1 LKERNAQG
9 GRATA
14 GAPDAEARRTTP
26 WREEGTGDR
35 GIIAWFRPV
44 RRRILVALLL
54 VALGINWYIGSKVG
68 ESDQPAEVP
77 YTLFRSEVKDGNVR
91 SVNSIGDELEGRFR
105 TPVSFPKG
113 SGESI
118 RRFQT
123 LRPSFDDT
131 HLITLLERNGVEV
144 KAERP
149 EPRPLW
155 QILALSF
162 GPTLLLVAVF
172 VWLIKRTAAFRSMSI
187 GTSRAQRYTA
197 DEGRATFDDVAG
209 IEESKAELVEIV
221 DFLSGPER
229 YWELGAAI
237 PRGVL
242 LSGPP
247 GTGKTLLARAVAGQ
261 ADVPFYS
268 LSGSEFIELVVG
280 VGASRVRDL
289 FKTAKE
295 NAPAIIFIDELDAV
309 GRSRGDAAL
318 SAGHQEREQTLNQIL
333 TEMDGFARTDGVIVI
348 AATNRPE
355 ILDSALL
362 RPGRFDRRVVV
373 SAPDQTGRREI
384 LEVHTRRVPLAEDV
398 DLARIASATPG
409 MVGAELRNLVN
420 EAALQAAR
428 RGQDKVTARDFGDAL
443 EKVVLGT
450 ERHITISE
458 DERRRTA
465 YHEAGH
471 ALLGMLDPKAD
482 AIRKVSIV
490 PRGQALGVTFQSP
503 DVDRYGYESGYLK
516 SRIVGA
522 LGGRAAEDLVLN
534 SITSGAEN
542 DLEVVTQIARQ
553 MIGRWGMSDAVG
565 PVSVLPRS
573 GQADYPGMRSG
584 ASEGTRQL
592 VDAEVRRLIDE
603 CYSVALGLL
612 HDNRDRLD
620 KLAEALL
627 EHETLDGDEA
637 YVAAGFLAPNGGKPV
652 AGDGTGPVPPDRQLA
667 RTRPRG
673 NLRPL

>member
-1 LKERNAQG
+1 MY
-9 GRATA
+9 RA
-14 GAPDAEARRTTP
+14 
-26 WREEGTGDR
+26 
-35 GIIAWFRPV
+35 
-44 RRRILVALLL
+44 
-54 VALGINWYIGSKVG
+54 
-68 ESDQPAEVP
+68 
-77 YTLFRSEVKDGNVR
+77 
-91 SVNSIGDELEGRFR
+91 
-105 TPVSFPKG
+105 
-113 SGESI
+113 
-118 RRFQT
+118 
-123 LRPSFDDT
+123 DD
-131 HLITLLERNGVEV
+131 
-144 KAERP
+144 
-149 EPRPLW
+149 
-155 QILALSF
+155 
-162 GPTLLLVAVF
+162 
-172 VWLIKRTAAFRSMSI
+172 
-187 GTSRAQRYTA
+187 
-197 DEGRATFDDVAG
+197 GRATFEDVAG

-221 DFLSGPER
+221 DFLRDPER
-229 YWELGAAI
+229 YWQLGAAI

-289 FKTAKE
+289 FRQAKE

-309 GRSRGDAAL
+309 GRTRGDSGQGGGQA
-318 SAGHQEREQTLNQIL
+318 EREQTLNQIL

-355 ILDSALL
+355 ILDAALL

-384 LEVHTRRVPLAEDV
+384 LEVHVRDVPLADDV
-398 DLARIASATPG
+398 DLARIASVTPG
-409 MVGAELRNLVN
+409 MVGADLRNLVN

-428 RGQDKVTARDFGDAL
+428 RRQDEVTARDFGDAL

-450 ERHITISE
+450 ERHITISDE
-458 DERRRTA
+458 ERRRTA

-471 ALLGMLDPKAD
+471 ALLGMLDPGAD
-482 AIRKVSIV
+482 VIRKVSIV

-516 SRIVGA
+516 TKIVGA

-542 DLEVVTQIARQ
+542 DLEVVTRIARQ

-565 PVSVLPRS
+565 PVSVLPRP
-573 GQADYPGMRSG
+573 GQPDIPGTHG
-584 ASEGTRQL
+584 VASEGTRQL

-603 CYSVALGLL
+603 CYSVALGTL

-620 KLAEALL
+620 RLAEALL
-627 EHETLDGDEA
+627 ERETLDGDEA
-637 YVAAGFLAPNGGKPV
+637 YQAAGFITPNGRSRAA
-652 AGDGTGPVPPDRQLA
+652 AGGAGGAPPEEARPAAARARGP
-667 RTRPRG
+667 
-673 NLRPL
+673 LRPL

>member
-1 LKERNAQG
+1 
-9 GRATA
+9 
-14 GAPDAEARRTTP
+14 
-26 WREEGTGDR
+26 
-35 GIIAWFRPV
+35 V
-44 RRRILVALLL
+44 LVGLVLAAL
-54 VALGINWYIGSKVG
+54 ALNWYLGSKVT
-68 ESDQPAEVP
+68 EPEQPVDIPYTVFRAEV
-77 YTLFRSEVKDGNVR
+77 RSGNVR
-91 SVNSIGDELEGRFR
+91 SVNAIGDDLEGAFR
-105 TPVSFPKG
+105 TPVRFPQG
-113 SGESI
+113 SGQRI
-118 RRFQT
+118 HGFQT
-123 LRPSFDDT
+123 LRPTFDDS
-131 HLITLLERNGVEV
+131 HLLALLERNGVEV
-144 KAERP
+144 KADRP
-149 EPRPLW
+149 KARPLW
-155 QILALSF
+155 QILLLSF
-162 GPTLLLVAVF
+162 GPTILLVGLL
-172 VWLIKRTAAFRSMSI
+172 VWLFRRSGAFRSMSL
-187 GTSRAQRYTA
+187 GKSRATRYRA
-197 DEGRATFDDVAG
+197 DEGRATFEDVAG

-221 DFLSGPER
+221 DFLRDPER
-229 YWELGAAI
+229 YWRLGAAI

-289 FKTAKE
+289 FRQAKE

-309 GRSRGDAAL
+309 GRARGDAGTGGGQA
-318 SAGHQEREQTLNQIL
+318 EREQTLNQIL

-355 ILDSALL
+355 ILDPALL

-384 LEVHTRRVPLAEDV
+384 LEVHVRGVPLADDV
-398 DLARIASATPG
+398 DLGRIASGTPG
-409 MVGAELRNLVN
+409 MVGADLRNLVN
-420 EAALQAAR
+420 EAALHAAR
-428 RGQDKVTARDFGDAL
+428 RRQEQVTSRDFGDAL

-450 ERHITISE
+450 ERHITISD

-471 ALLGMLDPKAD
+471 ALLGMLDPGAD

-516 SRIVGA
+516 TRIVGA

-542 DLEVVTQIARQ
+542 DLEVVTNIARQ

-565 PVSVLPRS
+565 PVSVLPRP
-573 GQADYPGMRSG
+573 GQPDIPGRHGVS
-584 ASEGTRQL
+584 SEGTRQL

-603 CYSVALGLL
+603 CYSVALGTL
-612 HDNRDRLD
+612 HDNRDRLE
-620 KLAEALL
+620 KLARALL

-637 YVAAGFLAPNGGKPV
+637 YLAAGFISPNGGARAAAD
-652 AGDGTGPVPPDRQLA
+652 AGGDAPPAEERPAAARARGP
-667 RTRPRG
+667 
-673 NLRPL
+673 LRPL

>member
-1 LKERNAQG
+1 VIAWLR
-9 GRATA
+9 
-14 GAPDAEARRTTP
+14 PARR
-26 WREEGTGDR
+26 R
-35 GIIAWFRPV
+35 V
-44 RRRILVALLL
+44 LVALVLA
-54 VALGINWYIGSKVG
+54 ALGLNWYLGSKVT
-68 ESDQPAEVP
+68 EPEQPAEIP
-77 YTLFRSEVKDGNVR
+77 YTMFRDEVKGKNVR
-91 SVNSIGDELEGRFR
+91 SVNSVGDEIEGAFR
-105 TPVSFPKG
+105 TPIRFPTG
-113 SGESI
+113 SDERI

-123 LRPSFDDT
+123 LRPPFDDT
-131 HLITLLERNGVEV
+131 HLLALLERNNVEV
-144 KAERP
+144 RAERP
-149 EPRPLW
+149 EARPVW

-162 GPTLLLVAVF
+162 GPTLLLVLVF
-172 VWLIKRTAAFRSMSI
+172 VWLIRRTGAFRGMTL
-187 GTSRAQRYTA
+187 GNSRATRYTA

-221 DFLSGPER
+221 DFLQDPER

-261 ADVPFYS
+261 ADVPFFS

-289 FKTAKE
+289 FRQAKE
-295 NAPAIIFIDELDAV
+295 DAPAIIFIDELDAV
-309 GRSRGDAAL
+309 GRSRGGDGMG
-318 SAGHQEREQTLNQIL
+318 AGHAEREQTLNQIL

-373 SAPDQTGRREI
+373 SAPDQSGRREI
-384 LEVHTRRVPLAEDV
+384 LEVHTRGVPLADDV
-398 DLARIASATPG
+398 DLGRIASATPG
-409 MVGAELRNLVN
+409 MVGADLRNLVN

-428 RGQDKVTARDFGDAL
+428 HRQDEVTARDFGDAL

-450 ERHITISE
+450 ERHITISD
-458 DERRRTA
+458 DERVRTA

-503 DVDRYGYESGYLK
+503 DIDRYGYESGYLK

-522 LGGRAAEDLVLN
+522 LGGRAAEDLVLD

-542 DLEVVTQIARQ
+542 DLEQVTHIARQ

-565 PVSVLPRS
+565 PVSVLPRA
-573 GQADYPGMRSG
+573 GQADFPGMRSG

-612 HDNRDRLD
+612 HDNRDRLER
-620 KLAEALL
+620 LADALL
-627 EHETLDGDEA
+627 ERETLDGDEA
-637 YVAAGFLAPNGGKPV
+637 YLAAGFLVPDGAESTAFKGGAPPS
-652 AGDGTGPVPPDRQLA
+652 DGRPAPA
-667 RTRPRG
+667 RTQRT
-673 NLRPL
+673 LRPL

>member
-1 LKERNAQG
+1 
-9 GRATA
+9 
-14 GAPDAEARRTTP
+14 
-26 WREEGTGDR
+26 
-35 GIIAWFRPV
+35 V
-44 RRRILVALLL
+44 LVAAVLA
-54 VALGINWYIGSKVG
+54 ALALNWYVSSKVT
-68 ESDQPAEVP
+68 EPAQPVDIP
-77 YTLFRSEVKDGNVR
+77 YTVFRSEVKSGNVPR
-91 SVNSIGDELEGRFR
+91 VSTIGDEVEGVFR
-105 TPVSFPKG
+105 EPIHFPPG
-113 SGESI
+113 SSESI
-118 RRFQT
+118 NAFQT
-123 LRPSFDDT
+123 LRPSFDDS
-131 HLITLLERNGVEV
+131 HLLALLERNGVEV
-144 KAERP
+144 TAERP

-155 QILALSF
+155 QILLLSF
-162 GPTLLLVAVF
+162 GPTILLVALL
-172 VWLIKRTAAFRSMSI
+172 VWLFRRSGAFRGMSL
-187 GTSRAQRYTA
+187 GKSRARMYRA
-197 DEGRATFDDVAG
+197 DDGRATFEDVAG

-221 DFLSGPER
+221 DFLRDPER
-229 YWELGAAI
+229 YWQLGAAI

-289 FKTAKE
+289 FRQAKE

-309 GRSRGDAAL
+309 GRTRGDSGQGGGQA
-318 SAGHQEREQTLNQIL
+318 EREQTLNQIL

-355 ILDSALL
+355 ILDAALL

-384 LEVHTRRVPLAEDV
+384 LEVHVRDVPLADDV
-398 DLARIASATPG
+398 DLARIASVTPG
-409 MVGAELRNLVN
+409 MVGADLRNLVN

-428 RGQDKVTARDFGDAL
+428 RRQDEVTARDFGDAL

-450 ERHITISE
+450 ERHITISDE
-458 DERRRTA
+458 ERRRTA

-471 ALLGMLDPKAD
+471 ALLGMLDSGAD
-482 AIRKVSIV
+482 VIRKVSIV

-516 SRIVGA
+516 TKIIGA

-542 DLEVVTQIARQ
+542 DLEVVTRIARQ

-565 PVSVLPRS
+565 PVSVLPRP
-573 GQADYPGMRSG
+573 GQPDIPGMHGVS
-584 ASEGTRQL
+584 SEGTRQL

-603 CYSVALGLL
+603 CYSVALGTL
-612 HDNRDRLD
+612 HDNRDRLER
-620 KLAEALL
+620 LAQALL

-637 YVAAGFLAPNGGKPV
+637 YHAAGFISPNGVPRAA
-652 AGDGTGPVPPDRQLA
+652 AGGAGGGVPPEEERPAAA
-667 RTRPRG
+667 RARG
-673 NLRPL
+673 PLRPL

>member
-1 LKERNAQG
+1 V
-9 GRATA
+9 
-14 GAPDAEARRTTP
+14 
-26 WREEGTGDR
+26 
-35 GIIAWFRPV
+35 IAWLRPV
-44 RRRILVALLL
+44 RRRVLVGAVLAVLAL
-54 VALGINWYIGSKVG
+54 NWYLGSKVA
-68 ESDQPAEVP
+68 EPDQPVDVP
-77 YTLFRSEVKDGNVR
+77 YTVFRSEVKAGNVT
-91 SVNSIGDELEGRFR
+91 SVNAIGDDLEGAFR
-105 TPVSFPKG
+105 DPIHYPPDS
-113 SGESI
+113 SRSI
-118 RRFQT
+118 HEFQT
-123 LRPSFDDT
+123 LKPAFDDSN
-131 HLITLLERNGVEV
+131 LLALLERNGVEV
-144 KAERP
+144 TANRPKA
-149 EPRPLW
+149 RPLW
-155 QILALSF
+155 QILLLSF
-162 GPTLLLVAVF
+162 GPTLVLVGLLV
-172 VWLIKRTAAFRSMSI
+172 WLFRRAGAFRSLSL
-187 GTSRAQRYTA
+187 GKSRATRYQA
-197 DEGRATFDDVAG
+197 DEGRATFEDVAG

-221 DFLSGPER
+221 DFLSDPER
-229 YWELGAAI
+229 YWQLGAAI

-289 FKTAKE
+289 FRQAKE

-309 GRSRGDAAL
+309 GRARGDAGQGGGQA
-318 SAGHQEREQTLNQIL
+318 EREQTLNQIL

-355 ILDSALL
+355 ILDPALL

-384 LEVHTRRVPLAEDV
+384 LEVHVRDVPLADDV
-398 DLARIASATPG
+398 DLARIASVTPG
-409 MVGAELRNLVN
+409 MVGADLRNLVN

-428 RGQDKVTARDFGDAL
+428 RRQEQVTARDFGDAL

-450 ERHITISE
+450 ERHITISDE
-458 DERRRTA
+458 ERRRTA

-471 ALLGMLDPKAD
+471 ALLGMLDPSAD

-516 SRIVGA
+516 TKIIGA
-522 LGGRAAEDLVLN
+522 LGGRAAEDLVLD

-542 DLEVVTQIARQ
+542 DLEIVTRIARQ

-565 PVSVLPRS
+565 PVSVLPRP
-573 GQADYPGMRSG
+573 GQPDIPGTHGVS
-584 ASEGTRQL
+584 SEGTRQL

-603 CYSVALGLL
+603 CYSVALGTL
-612 HDNRDRLD
+612 HDNRERLER
-620 KLAEALL
+620 LAQALL
-627 EHETLDGDEA
+627 EYETLDGDEA
-637 YVAAGFLAPNGGKPV
+637 YHAAGFISPNGGPRAAPETEGAPPEAERPAV
-652 AGDGTGPVPPDRQLA
+652 ARARGP
-667 RTRPRG
+667 
-673 NLRPL
+673 LRPL

>member
-1 LKERNAQG
+1 
-9 GRATA
+9 
-14 GAPDAEARRTTP
+14 
-26 WREEGTGDR
+26 
-35 GIIAWFRPV
+35 V
-44 RRRILVALLL
+44 LVAAVLAAL
-54 VALGINWYIGSKVG
+54 VLNWYVGSKVT
-68 ESDQPAEVP
+68 EPAQPVDIP
-77 YTLFRSEVKDGNVR
+77 YTVFRSEVKSGNVTR
-91 SVNSIGDELEGRFR
+91 VSTIGDELEGVFR
-105 TPVSFPKG
+105 QPIHVPE
-113 SGESI
+113 ESSRSI
-118 RRFQT
+118 SAFQT
-123 LRPSFDDT
+123 LRPSFDDS
-131 HLITLLERNGVEV
+131 HLLALLERNGVEV
-144 KAERP
+144 TAERP

-155 QILALSF
+155 QILLLSF
-162 GPTLLLVAVF
+162 GPTILLVGLL
-172 VWLIKRTAAFRSMSI
+172 VWLFRRSGAFRSMSL
-187 GTSRAQRYTA
+187 GKSRATMYRA
-197 DEGRATFDDVAG
+197 DDGRATFEDVAG

-221 DFLSGPER
+221 DFLRDPER
-229 YWELGAAI
+229 YWQLGAAI

-289 FKTAKE
+289 FRQAKE

-309 GRSRGDAAL
+309 GRTRGDSGQGGGQA
-318 SAGHQEREQTLNQIL
+318 EREQTLNQIL

-355 ILDSALL
+355 ILDAALL

-384 LEVHTRRVPLAEDV
+384 LEVHVRDVPLADDV
-398 DLARIASATPG
+398 DLARIASVTPG
-409 MVGAELRNLVN
+409 MVGADLRNLVN

-428 RGQDKVTARDFGDAL
+428 RRQDEVTARDFGDAL

-450 ERHITISE
+450 ERHITISDE
-458 DERRRTA
+458 ERRRTA

-471 ALLGMLDPKAD
+471 ALLGMLDPGAD
-482 AIRKVSIV
+482 VIRKVSIV

-516 SRIVGA
+516 TKIVGA
-522 LGGRAAEDLVLN
+522 LGGRAAEDLVLD

-542 DLEVVTQIARQ
+542 DLEVVTRIARQ

-565 PVSVLPRS
+565 PVSVLPRP
-573 GQADYPGMRSG
+573 GQPDIPGMHGVS
-584 ASEGTRQL
+584 SEGTRQL

-603 CYSVALGLL
+603 CYSVALGTL
-612 HDNRDRLD
+612 HDNRERLD
-620 KLAEALL
+620 RLAEALL
-627 EHETLDGDEA
+627 KNETLDGDEA
-637 YVAAGFLAPNGGKPV
+637 YHAAGFISPNGGARAAAGGAGGAPPEEERPV
-652 AGDGTGPVPPDRQLA
+652 AARARGP
-667 RTRPRG
+667 
-673 NLRPL
+673 LRPL